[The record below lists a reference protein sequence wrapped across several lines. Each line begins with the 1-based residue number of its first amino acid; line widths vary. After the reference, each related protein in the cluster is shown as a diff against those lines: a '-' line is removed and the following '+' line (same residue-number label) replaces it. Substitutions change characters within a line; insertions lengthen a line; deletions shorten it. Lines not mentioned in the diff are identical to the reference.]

1 MRDEGFQHLHGDG
14 RYKSEFDHLVQHLAG
29 DWRSADEQ
37 FKAQR
42 AQLKGSGRRLARE
55 TVRVAWYGL
64 CFLAG
69 LFLVSL
75 VLR

>member
-1 MRDEGFQHLHGDG
+1 MNGDG
-14 RYKSEFDHLVQHLAG
+14 RYKSEFDHLVQHKAG

-37 FKAQR
+37 FQMQR

-55 TVRVAWYGL
+55 VGRVGWYGL